1 MRKYI
6 DWKPRLREFF
16 DYAKDRKFVFGE
28 WDCVIFTNT
37 AIKYMTGKHLL
48 PKPWKTWISESE
60 ALEAIQNLGKGEGL
74 ANAIDEA
81 IKRSGGLTEV
91 PIISRQMGDIAVVKQ
106 ETEQVLVC
114 DGYKLVGPSDSGL
127 KVLNEAMPVE
137 YIKCWRING

>member
-1 MRKYI
+1 
-6 DWKPRLREFF
+6 
-16 DYAKDRKFVFGE
+16 
-28 WDCVIFTNT
+28 
-37 AIKYMTGKHLL
+37 MTGKHLL
-48 PKPWKTWISESE
+48 PKTWKTWNIESE
-60 ALEAIQNLGKGEGL
+60 ALEAIQKLGKGEGL